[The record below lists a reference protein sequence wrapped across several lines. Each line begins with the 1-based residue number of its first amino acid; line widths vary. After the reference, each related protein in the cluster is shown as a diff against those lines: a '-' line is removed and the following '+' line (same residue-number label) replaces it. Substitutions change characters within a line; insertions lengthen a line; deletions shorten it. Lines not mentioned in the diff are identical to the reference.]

1 MAFGRPLGVPHST
14 YELYE
19 LVFTK
24 LLLLMFCRKL
34 WAGLALIYFIFDI
47 KLMTRQDGTMLQ
59 NLLNARSNTTKK
71 ARSGY
76 H

>member
-1 MAFGRPLGVPHST
+1 MAFSRPLGIPHST
-14 YELYE
+14 YE

-47 KLMTRQDGTMLQ
+47 KFMTRQDGTMLQ
-59 NLLNARSNTTKK
+59 NLLDAQSNATKK